1 MKTELLGGK
10 IEFLGGEKETWGVER
25 EIFQFPVLAKIGPS
39 CQSWALSFLFDSKLG
54 IKLYSHVE

>member
-1 MKTELLGGK
+1 LGDK

-25 EIFQFPVLAKIGPS
+25 EIFQFPILAKIGPS